1 MAKYVPNDHGKVV
14 DGKIRRN
21 VSGPRP
27 AAS

>member
-14 DGKIRRN
+14 DGKIRN